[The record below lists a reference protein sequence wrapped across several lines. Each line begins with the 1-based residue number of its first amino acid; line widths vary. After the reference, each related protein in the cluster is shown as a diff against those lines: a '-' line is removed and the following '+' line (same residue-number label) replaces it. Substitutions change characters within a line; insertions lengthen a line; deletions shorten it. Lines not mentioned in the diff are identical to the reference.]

1 MEIGVR
7 DLRNR
12 PDTVIEAVKAGEPV
26 TLTVDGEP
34 VADIVP
40 RRQRP
45 RWLAGTALRE
55 QLESR
60 SADPGLTCSLDELA
74 GRTLGEL

>member
-7 DLRNR
+7 DVRDR
-12 PDTVIEAVKAGEPV
+12 IGQVIDAVKAGQRV
-26 TLTVDGEP
+26 ALTVNGEP
-34 VADIVP
+34 IADIVP

-45 RWLAGTALRE
+45 RWLKGTALRE

-60 SADPGLTCSLDELA
+60 SADAGLTHSLDELA